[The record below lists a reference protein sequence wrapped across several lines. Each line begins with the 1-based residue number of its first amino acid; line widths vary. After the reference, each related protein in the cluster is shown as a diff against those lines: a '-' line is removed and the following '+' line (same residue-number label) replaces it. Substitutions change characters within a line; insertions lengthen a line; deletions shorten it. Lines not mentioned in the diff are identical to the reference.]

1 MPTSPSTPAV
11 PRDPQAHGEAA
22 ATRLR
27 EALALHGL
35 VLPSLWRGEPVH
47 GHGSVELGGCTA
59 DVADA
64 LADVLEAA
72 APHQQAPPTRRKRRT
87 GTQP

>member
-1 MPTSPSTPAV
+1 MPTPPATPAV
-11 PRDPQAHGEAA
+11 PADPQAHGETAA
-22 ATRLR
+22 ARLR

-47 GHGSVELGGCTA
+47 GQGSVELGGCTA

-64 LADVLEAA
+64 LALVLEGA
-72 APHQQAPPTRRKRRT
+72 APRTTPPTRRKRRT
-87 GTQP
+87 GTEA

>member
-1 MPTSPSTPAV
+1 MPTSLSTPAA
-11 PRDPQAHGEAA
+11 PGDPQARSEASA
-22 ATRLR
+22 ARLR

-35 VLPSLWRGEPVH
+35 ALPSLWPGEPVN

-72 APHQQAPPTRRKRRT
+72 APRR
-87 GTQP
+87 